1 MSRGGDPGRTSQDG
15 ACIIGPNRC
24 YTTSVTTPRRPAPI
38 ECSPPPA
45 DEQTRPFA
53 VPFELLEECHRAD
66 DQAPPL
72 SPFELVA
79 TTAPHGLPTPSRSF
93 GVESTGEF
101 RLDDFLGSTGDVLLL
116 GDPLDVASTTII
128 RATLSSDEGDEQVV
142 TTSICIG
149 RDIERMLGPQTVLGV
164 NPLRPTVELSGFEQ
178 FVVGRL
184 DGSTPI
190 EGLARETGLSMGDL
204 RIALALLA
212 DKDQLVV
219 VTTAPSPPSS
229 SSSSPWDVPSVSSVA
244 PAPAVSRVFGPASV
258 LRRVDG
264 VDASGLS
271 ALEQFVL
278 GKVDGERTVQQLR
291 DETRLSDADI
301 SLALEL
307 LQRRGLVE
315 RATPLSRGRAVS
327 SSGDAPPPVIVSS
340 SSPPPPVIVATS
352 PVSTPKRSAAPPVP
366 RRPSPVDAL
375 LQEAERKEGLGD
387 LQGAASALEQA
398 TGLEPKNSA
407 LFNRLGTVRVR
418 QHDLVGALAALNTAL
433 ALSPDDPTIVSNQRR
448 VASLAA
454 QVARARR

>member
-1 MSRGGDPGRTSQDG
+1 M
-15 ACIIGPNRC
+15 
-24 YTTSVTTPRRPAPI
+24 TTPRRPAPI
-38 ECSPPPA
+38 EFAVLPE
-45 DEQTRPFA
+45 DDRTRPFA
-53 VPFELLEECHRAD
+53 VPFELLEECHRVD
-66 DQAPPL
+66 EPAPTL

-79 TTAPHGLPTPSRSF
+79 APVTPGAPTPSRSF

-116 GDPLDVASTTII
+116 GDPLDVASTTVI
-128 RATLSSDEGDEQVV
+128 RATFSSDEGGEEVV

-184 DGSTPI
+184 DGHAPI
-190 EGLARETGLSMGDL
+190 ESLAKETGLSMGDL

-219 VTTAPSPPSS
+219 ITMATPPSPPPPA
-229 SSSSPWDVPSVSSVA
+229 SSSPWDVPSASSVA
-244 PAPAVSRVFGPASV
+244 PAAAVSRVFGPVSV

-278 GKVDGERTVQQLR
+278 GKIDGERTVQQVR
-291 DETRLSDADI
+291 DETRLSESDVT
-301 SLALEL
+301 LALEL

-315 RATPLSRGRAVS
+315 RATPLSRGRAVA
-327 SSGDAPPPVIVSS
+327 SSGDAPPPVIVSVS
-340 SSPPPPVIVATS
+340 SSPSSPPPVIVATS
-352 PVSTPKRSAAPPVP
+352 PVTTPKRPVAPPAP
-366 RRPSPVDAL
+366 RRPSPIDAL
-375 LQEAERKEGLGD
+375 LQEAERKESQGD
-387 LQGAASALEQA
+387 LAGAAAALEQA
-398 TGLEPKNSA
+398 TRLEPKNST
-407 LFNRLGTVRVR
+407 LFNRLGTARVR
-418 QHDLVGALAALNTAL
+418 LHDLVGALAALNTAL

-454 QVARARR
+454 QVVRTRR

>member
-1 MSRGGDPGRTSQDG
+1 
-15 ACIIGPNRC
+15 
-24 YTTSVTTPRRPAPI
+24 VTTPRRPAPI
-38 ECSPPPA
+38 EFSVPTA
-45 DEQTRPFA
+45 DDQTRPFA
-53 VPFELLEECHRAD
+53 VPFELLEECHRVD
-66 DQAPPL
+66 GPAPAL
-72 SPFELVA
+72 SPFELVTA
-79 TTAPHGLPTPSRSF
+79 TGRVGAPTPSRSF

-101 RLDDFLGSTGDVLLL
+101 RLDDFLSATGDVLLL
-116 GDPLDVASTTII
+116 GDPLDVASTTVI
-128 RATLSSDEGDEQVV
+128 RTMVSSDEGGEEVV

-149 RDIERMLGPQTVLGV
+149 RDIERMLGPQTVLGL

-184 DGSTPI
+184 DGRSPI
-190 EGLARETGLSMGDL
+190 EALAKDTGLSMGDL

-219 VTTAPSPPSS
+219 VTTASPSPPSLS
-229 SSSSPWDVPSVSSVA
+229 PTSSPWDVPSVSSVA
-244 PAPAVSRVFGPASV
+244 PVPVVSRVFGPISV

-278 GKVDGERTVQQLR
+278 GKIDGERTVQQVR
-291 DETRLSDADI
+291 DETRLSDSDVT
-301 SLALEL
+301 LALEL

-315 RATPLSRGRAVS
+315 RATPLSRGRAVA
-327 SSGDAPPPVIVSS
+327 SSGDAPPPVLVSS

-352 PVSTPKRSAAPPVP
+352 PVSTPPRRAAPPVP
-366 RRPSPVDAL
+366 RRPSPVDVL

-387 LQGAASALEQA
+387 LHGAAAALEQA
-398 TGLEPKNSA
+398 TGLDPKNSA

-418 QHDLVGALAALNTAL
+418 LHDLVGALAALNAAL

-454 QVARARR
+454 QVVRTRR